1 MRNEITGNACGMV
14 QVSDATLLEWEL
26 IAREPGK
33 VTCRLPVPGGWLY
46 RETAFNPDA
55 DPYTAAYAIALVF
68 VPEPRA

>member
-1 MRNEITGNACGMV
+1 MV
-14 QVSDATLLEWEL
+14 QVSDATLLEWDV

-46 RETAFNPDA
+46 RQSAFNPDA
-55 DPYTAAYAIALVF
+55 DPYTAAYALALVF